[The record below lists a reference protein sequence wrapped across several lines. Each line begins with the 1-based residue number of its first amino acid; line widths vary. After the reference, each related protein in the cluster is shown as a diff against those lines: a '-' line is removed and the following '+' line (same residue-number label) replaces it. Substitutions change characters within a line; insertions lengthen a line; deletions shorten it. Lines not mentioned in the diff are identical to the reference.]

1 MPSFNASKEEL
12 SVLRNN
18 LDEAYLI
25 LSTIELPQGR
35 AQRAAELIDA
45 SLAITDDLLKRKPA
59 AELGSKG
66 GLRTAERGPEYFK
79 RIAAMRRTRA
89 GGRPKKTTE

>member
-1 MPSFNASKEEL
+1 MPPLDTSKEEL
-12 SVLRNN
+12 AVLRNH
-18 LDEAYLI
+18 LDEAHLI
-25 LSTIELPQGR
+25 LSTIQLPQGR

-66 GLRTAERGPEYFK
+66 GLRTAERG
-79 RIAAMRRTRA
+79 RILLMKEANS
-89 GGRPKKTTE
+89 GNLYLDS

>member
-1 MPSFNASKEEL
+1 MPSLDTSKEEL
-12 SVLRNN
+12 AVLRNH
-18 LDEAYLI
+18 LDEAHLI

-66 GLRTAERGPEYFK
+66 GLRTAERG
-79 RIAAMRRTRA
+79 RILLMKEANS
-89 GGRPKKTTE
+89 GNLYLDS